1 MERASQVVHYHPY
14 AELSSQSITQAFIT
28 FAWISIPTHSHQR
41 PPAANQRPFGRI
53 RMRHHRPHPRQNPY
67 LAQGA
72 LTCLLMKRIQT
83 DTALLLSE
91 HAPVQG
97 WLR

>member
-1 MERASQVVHYHPY
+1 
-14 AELSSQSITQAFIT
+14 
-28 FAWISIPTHSHQR
+28 
-41 PPAANQRPFGRI
+41 
-53 RMRHHRPHPRQNPY
+53 MRHHHLHPRQNPY

-72 LTCLLMKRIQT
+72 PTFLLMKKIQT